1 MPIRSSK
8 PTGKEEVIAAA
19 TIAITEQ
26 CGRTMNQIAASV
38 GISRA
43 TLHRLFNSRSALE
56 IAVAEFSIANL
67 EQATQGVISTG
78 ATGKIAVDR
87 LMEVALPIAPSLG
100 FLALKSSATIDP
112 IHQTTTDAI
121 YQVWE
126 SWCVEGQR
134 RGEIRLDVPSRWAVR
149 AIPLVSWGIFAAVR
163 RGEVAATDARH
174 LLRTTI
180 FEGVL
185 GQAPPK
191 SVTLHLPT
199 KETSSKDT
207 DPLDPL
213 YVTFQ
218 HPALQW
224 QESDLRATTIWPV
237 WL

>member
-1 MPIRSSK
+1 
-8 PTGKEEVIAAA
+8 
-19 TIAITEQ
+19 
-26 CGRTMNQIAASV
+26 V

-207 DPLDPL
+207 DPARPAICHFPTSRTPMARERPSSYDDMARLAVIL
-213 YVTFQ
+213 VGVT
-218 HPALQW
+218 
-224 QESDLRATTIWPV
+224 RTTISGSTAFLRPYCSARSAPI
-237 WL
+237 